1 MGGDALFGYDGVF
14 YTLFLLTP
22 PRGGD
27 KPGNTSSN
35 ALGFIFLLTPPRGGR
50 QGYDHQ
56 RRANRAISTHAPA
69 WGATA
74 TAFCRPLGRFISTH
88 APARRATLQAAAL
101 LHVSVISTHAPAW
114 GATFPHDA
122 IINPLVIST
131 HAPRGG
137 RRFAVVQL
145 SCRSI
150 DFYSRPRMGATKHIR
165 LRFIAILISTHA
177 PTWGATIRRMVSWRP
192 SGRFLLTPQNRG
204 RTHRRGTP
212 QAETGVRQP

>member
-1 MGGDALFGYDGVF
+1 MRRSDISTHAPAWGRPAASRRDRPESSYFYSRPCMGGDALFGYDGVF

-88 APARRATLQAAAL
+88 APA
-101 LHVSVISTHAPAW
+101 W

-150 DFYSRPRMGATKHIR
+150 DFYSRPRMGGD
-165 LRFIAILISTHA
+165 LRWQDVNHYAVFISTHA
-177 PTWGATIRRMVSWRP
+177 PA
-192 SGRFLLTPQNRG
+192 
-204 RTHRRGTP
+204 
-212 QAETGVRQP
+212 

>member
-69 WGATA
+69 WGATVLVD
-74 TAFCRPLGRFISTH
+74 CDG
-88 APARRATLQAAAL
+88 QANL
-101 LHVSVISTHAPAW
+101 
-114 GATFPHDA
+114 
-122 IINPLVIST
+122 
-131 HAPRGG
+131 
-137 RRFAVVQL
+137 
-145 SCRSI
+145 
-150 DFYSRPRMGATKHIR
+150 
-165 LRFIAILISTHA
+165 
-177 PTWGATIRRMVSWRP
+177 
-192 SGRFLLTPQNRG
+192 FLLTPQNRG

-212 QAETGVRQP
+212 QAETGV